1 MCNGQIRVTAR
12 SVLNGR
18 RLRQRARAGGPI
30 ADFRYACRMLSLVL
44 STIAFFVASFF
55 IKRWLD
61 DMDIPK
67 TMTRN
72 IVIFVA
78 AAAVSYGVAFVVD
91 LVIS

>member
-1 MCNGQIRVTAR
+1 
-12 SVLNGR
+12 
-18 RLRQRARAGGPI
+18 
-30 ADFRYACRMLSLVL
+30 MLSLVL
-44 STIAFFVASFF
+44 STIAFFVAAFF

-61 DMDIPK
+61 EMDIPK

-78 AAAVSYGVAFVVD
+78 AAAVSYGVAFIVD